1 MAFTGLNSS
10 AQAPETAIAHA
21 DVVIGLTSHNDARTI
36 GAVIGAVE
44 EGLSSAFGPR
54 TARFVLADA
63 RSTDGTREAAR
74 AAASVALVEVDYP
87 ARRRLRRLPYHGL
100 AGRAAALR
108 AILETA
114 QRLGAAGCAF
124 LDAAVGTVTPA
135 WIQRLVGPVLTDGC
149 DYVSPC
155 FVRRANEGAITKAIV
170 APMFAALYGVRIRQ
184 PAAAEFGCS
193 ARLAAHFLEQE
204 FWDVE
209 QAASGIDLWLAAAAA
224 AGQFRL
230 HEAMLGVRTTSRE
243 VPSDISTTLAQVVG
257 ALFADVEHRV
267 DAWQR
272 TKGVAQI
279 PTSGTV
285 SEVEPSPAN
294 ADGLIDAFRLG
305 YRELRGIWTWVLPP
319 RTIVELR
326 RLTDAPPERFRFDDR
341 LWATIIY
348 DFAVG
353 YSLRVLPH
361 DHLLRSLTPL
371 YAGWLASFVME
382 MDGAAHLQIEQR
394 LDEVCRGFEARSD
407 I

>member
-1 MAFTGLNSS
+1 
-10 AQAPETAIAHA
+10 
-21 DVVIGLTSHNDARTI
+21 
-36 GAVIGAVE
+36 
-44 EGLSSAFGPR
+44 
-54 TARFVLADA
+54 
-63 RSTDGTREAAR
+63 
-74 AAASVALVEVDYP
+74 
-87 ARRRLRRLPYHGL
+87 
-100 AGRAAALR
+100 
-108 AILETA
+108 
-114 QRLGAAGCAF
+114 
-124 LDAAVGTVTPA
+124 
-135 WIQRLVGPVLTDGC
+135 
-149 DYVSPC
+149 
-155 FVRRANEGAITKAIV
+155 
-170 APMFAALYGVRIRQ
+170 MFAALYGVRMRQ
-184 PAAAEFGCS
+184 PAAGEFGCS
-193 ARLAAHFLEQE
+193 ARLVAHFLEQE

-230 HEAMLGVRTTSRE
+230 HEAMLGVRYHVARGAGQSR
-243 VPSDISTTLAQVVG
+243 VTTLAQVVA

-294 ADGLIDAFRLG
+294 VDGLIDAFRLG

-361 DHLLRSLTPL
+361 DHLLRSLTPF

-382 MDGAAHLQIEQR
+382 MDGAATPAQIEQR
-394 LDEVCRGFEARSD
+394 LDEVCRGFEVEKRYLISRWRWPERLR
-407 I
+407 